1 MSATLG
7 ALGGANLNSGLRL
20 GADRSTQGGFAWLRS
35 AASITPGPGFFGQVR
50 AFEQVGRAALLVDSQ
65 SRVLEFN
72 AHVRFGDGLHMSGGL
87 LQAPLLADRQRL
99 QRFLAAVLGAGE
111 RAASASATLT
121 LPRPSGLR
129 PWVIDGID
137 CSEVLPDLPHHSAAL
152 LLITDVERPAR
163 LSCELLIELFG
174 LTVTEARLACGLGAG
189 KSLQDVSAAI
199 AISEGHARQR
209 LKIVFNKTSTSR
221 QGELIALLAK
231 LG

>member
-1 MSATLG
+1 MSATLD
-7 ALGGANLNSGLRL
+7 AAPSILE
-20 GADRSTQGGFAWLRS
+20 GFAWLRYGS
-35 AASITPGPGFFGQVR
+35 HAASTPSGAGFSGQLR

-72 AHVRFGDGLHMSGGL
+72 AHVRFGDGLQLSRGV
-87 LQAPLLADRQRL
+87 LQPPVLADRQRL
-99 QRFLAAVLGAGE
+99 QRFIAAVLADKE
-111 RAASASATLT
+111 QASPTSAMLT

-129 PWVIDGID
+129 PWLIDGIG
-137 CSEVLPDLPHHSAAL
+137 CMGVLPEVPKRAAAL

-163 LSCELLIELFG
+163 VSCELLIELFG
-174 LTVTEARLACGLGAG
+174 LTLTEARLACGLAAG
-189 KSLQDVSAAI
+189 KSLQDVSAEM

-209 LKIVFNKTSTSR
+209 LKIVFNKTGTSR

>member
-1 MSATLG
+1 MSAILDAAFTPSG
-7 ALGGANLNSGLRL
+7 AA
-20 GADRSTQGGFAWLRS
+20 
-35 AASITPGPGFFGQVR
+35 FFGQVS

-72 AHVRFGDGLHMSGGL
+72 AHVRFGDGLQLSGGV

-99 QRFLAAVLGAGE
+99 RRFIASVLGTKD
-111 RAASASATLT
+111 RASPTSAMLT

-129 PWVIDGID
+129 PWLIDGIG
-137 CSEVLPDLPHHSAAL
+137 CMGVLPEIPKHPAAL

-163 LSCELLIELFG
+163 VSRELLIELFG
-174 LTVTEARLACGLGAG
+174 LTETEARLACGLAAG
-189 KSLQDVSAAI
+189 KSLQDVSAEM

-209 LKIVFNKTSTSR
+209 LKIVFDKTSTSR

>member
-1 MSATLG
+1 MSATLD
-7 ALGGANLNSGLRL
+7 AAAPSILDGL
-20 GADRSTQGGFAWLRS
+20 AWLRYAS
-35 AASITPGPGFFGQVR
+35 HAASTPSGAGLFGQLS

-72 AHVRFGDGLHMSGGL
+72 AHVRFGDGLQLSRGV
-87 LQAPLLADRQRL
+87 LQAPMLADRQRL
-99 QRFLAAVLGAGE
+99 QRFIAAVLGAE
-111 RAASASATLT
+111 EQHSPTSAMLT

-129 PWVIDGID
+129 PWLIDGIG
-137 CSEVLPDLPHHSAAL
+137 CMGVLPGVPKRVAAL

-163 LSCELLIELFG
+163 VSCELLIELFG
-174 LTVTEARLACGLGAG
+174 LTITEARLACGLAAG
-189 KSLQDVSAAI
+189 KSLQDVSAEMG
-199 AISEGHARQR
+199 ISEGHARQR

>member
-1 MSATLG
+1 MSATLD
-7 ALGGANLNSGLRL
+7 AAPSIL
-20 GADRSTQGGFAWLRS
+20 DGFAWLRYPS
-35 AASITPGPGFFGQVR
+35 HTASTPSRAGFFGQVR

-72 AHVRFGDGLHMSGGL
+72 AHVRFGDGLQLSGGV
-87 LQAPLLADRQRL
+87 LQAPLLANRQRL
-99 QRFLAAVLGAGE
+99 QRFIAAVLGAKE
-111 RAASASATLT
+111 HASPTSAMLT

-129 PWVIDGID
+129 PWLIDGIS
-137 CSEVLPDLPHHSAAL
+137 CMGVLPEVPKRAAAL

-163 LSCELLIELFG
+163 LSCKLLIELFG
-174 LTVTEARLACGLGAG
+174 LTITEARLACGLAGG
-189 KSLQDVSAAI
+189 KSLQDVSTEMT
-199 AISEGHARQR
+199 ISEGHARQR

>member
-1 MSATLG
+1 MFATLE
-7 ALGGANLNSGLRL
+7 ADPSLLN
-20 GADRSTQGGFAWLRS
+20 GFAWPRYASHTVSTASS
-35 AASITPGPGFFGQVR
+35 AGVVDRVR
-50 AFEQVGRAALLVDSQ
+50 AFEQMGRAALLVDGQ

-72 AHVRFGDGLHMSGGL
+72 AHVQFGDGLQLSGGV

-99 QRFLAAVLGAGE
+99 QRFIAAVLGAKE
-111 RAASASATLT
+111 HASPTSATLT

-129 PWVIDGID
+129 PWLIDGIY
-137 CSEVLPDLPHHSAAL
+137 CTGVLPETPKRAAAL

-174 LTVTEARLACGLGAG
+174 LTVTEGRLACGLAAG
-189 KSLQDVSAAI
+189 KSLQDVSVEM